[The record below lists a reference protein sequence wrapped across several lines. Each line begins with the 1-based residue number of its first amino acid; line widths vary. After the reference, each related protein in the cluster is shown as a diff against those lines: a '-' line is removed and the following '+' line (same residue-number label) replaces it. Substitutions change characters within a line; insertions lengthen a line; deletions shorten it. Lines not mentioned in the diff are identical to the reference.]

1 MLFLVRTTPRGHG
14 GQGGRPGLQRPGEE
28 EDEALTVFRLPFVW
42 IGWRR

>member
-28 EDEALTVFRLPFVW
+28 EDEEDTAAGHHHHLPQHL
-42 IGWRR
+42 